1 MILSYFKSFFNRH
14 KVKTIIL
21 VISIAIYFALTI
33 ALLALN
39 KTLPEVASLPFQKIG
54 VGVVVQK
61 TGQIPEH
68 MVGAIFPHSN
78 GPIYDDE
85 IAPLRELDFVQGSD
99 SGLYFWYFG
108 DKYFKTTFGVQDKG
122 SSFAK
127 LLKQN
132 VEQGVFDI
140 SGKNALITADF
151 AQKHNLKLADKINFG
166 KNAFAVTGIL
176 KANLTGN
183 IIPADIYINLKDAQ
197 GIVRGSKEMQR
208 VYGFNNT
215 DFVNVVSLDIN
226 PKWQGDKESAIK
238 QLDKEYIVF
247 SEKTFSQEVLE
258 QIKLVSSLGK
268 TMFVVLG
275 IILLIVFSLLIS
287 YNLKTREKEIA
298 ILRMI
303 GWSFK
308 DLKKQFISESAILL
322 AVALIVGNILAI
334 GSLFVLRAQ
343 TISMELPW
351 ELSAKPHF
359 LPEEN
364 AIERTITANL
374 PIHFDWVNFAG
385 LSLLFMLIFLLVSI
399 VVFRRLKNIKPSE
412 YMK

>member
-1 MILSYFKSFFNRH
+1 
-14 KVKTIIL
+14 
-21 VISIAIYFALTI
+21 
-33 ALLALN
+33 
-39 KTLPEVASLPFQKIG
+39 
-54 VGVVVQK
+54 
-61 TGQIPEH
+61 
-68 MVGAIFPHSN
+68 
-78 GPIYDDE
+78 
-85 IAPLRELDFVQGSD
+85 
-99 SGLYFWYFG
+99 
-108 DKYFKTTFGVQDKG
+108 
-122 SSFAK
+122 
-127 LLKQN
+127 
-132 VEQGVFDI
+132 
-140 SGKNALITADF
+140 
-151 AQKHNLKLADKINFG
+151 
-166 KNAFAVTGIL
+166 
-176 KANLTGN
+176 
-183 IIPADIYINLKDAQ
+183 
-197 GIVRGSKEMQR
+197 MQR